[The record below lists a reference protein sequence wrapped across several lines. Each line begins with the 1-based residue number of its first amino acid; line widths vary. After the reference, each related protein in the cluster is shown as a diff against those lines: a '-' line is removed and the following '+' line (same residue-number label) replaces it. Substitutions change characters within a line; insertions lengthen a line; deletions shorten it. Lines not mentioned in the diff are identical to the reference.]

1 MKKLYNRINKAVK
14 WNVYVW
20 KYCAKRNSF
29 YKNIWKFFKKT
40 CFVINKLYSKPFTVS
55 IIGMAG
61 MGFTTAGLVFLDI
74 PVAVVFKMLVV
85 CAFVAASG
93 LVVAGIT
100 SDDEA
105 WR

>member
-1 MKKLYNRINKAVK
+1 MRKLYNRIKKAVK

-40 CFVINKLYSKPFTVS
+40 CLVIKKIYSKPFTVS

-61 MGFTTAGLVFLDI
+61 MGFTTAGLVFLSI
-74 PVAVVFKMLVV
+74 PVAAMIKMLVV
-85 CAFVAASG
+85 CTFVAASG

-105 WR
+105 WK

>member
-1 MKKLYNRINKAVK
+1 MKKLYNKINKSVK

-20 KYCAKRNSF
+20 KYCAKRNPF

-40 CFVINKLYSKPFTVS
+40 CLLIKKLYSKPFTVS

-61 MGFTTAGLVFLDI
+61 MGFATAGLVFLDI
-74 PVAVVFKMLVV
+74 PVVAVIKMLAV
-85 CAFVAASG
+85 CACVAASG
-93 LVVAGIT
+93 LMAAGIT